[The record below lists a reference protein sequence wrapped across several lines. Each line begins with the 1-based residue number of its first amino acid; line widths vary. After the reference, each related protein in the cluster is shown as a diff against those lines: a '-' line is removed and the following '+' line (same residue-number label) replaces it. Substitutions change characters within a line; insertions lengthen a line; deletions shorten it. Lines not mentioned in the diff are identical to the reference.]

1 MSHDHKKKLPDMDSI
16 IENMEKEVSDL
27 TKLIDS
33 DSNDTSAYS
42 RRGLLLGQLV
52 RPKEAIDDFTKA
64 ITINPEDSTFF
75 YNRGMAYV
83 HVKQLSLAIDDFT
96 QSATLDPANVDAIS
110 NAAMAHYESRHY
122 DAAIR
127 ESNRAISID
136 NKRSLPYA
144 VRALS
149 RAALDE
155 EELSLE
161 DLATAV
167 KYGFDAH
174 TLGMLIKQA
183 RRKRGEN

>member
-1 MSHDHKKKLPDMDSI
+1 MSHEHQKKLPNMDSI

-27 TKLIDS
+27 TEIIDS
-33 DSNDTSAYS
+33 DPNDSSAYS

-52 RPKEAIDDFTKA
+52 RPKDAIDDFTKA
-64 ITINPEDSTFF
+64 ITINPEDSNIF
-75 YNRGMAYV
+75 YNRGMAYI